1 MHLSMKRNGARA
13 AVAPLLASAILV
25 LAGCASQG
33 AGPSAADTPSETT
46 TAGAVAPPTPGASA
60 DGATGA
66 PTAADWTVSAAGFG
80 PLRLGRTWSDLTSDP
95 SVALTGSL
103 EKCATAVVAKPG
115 YRFAVSFPAGEYGDA
130 SAVPTVQSVTVTATG
145 SDTGG
150 IRLLGADGV
159 TIGSSSSAVAAA
171 YPGGTWVT
179 SSARSGIDQIYV
191 VDQGPI
197 TFGFANGAVAAIAVG
212 ARDVSEAAC
221 A

>member
-1 MHLSMKRNGARA
+1 MQLSMKRTGARA

-33 AGPSAADTPSETT
+33 AGPSAAGTSSETT
-46 TAGAVAPPTPGASA
+46 TAGAVAPPSAGASA
-60 DGATGA
+60 EGATGA
-66 PTAADWTVSAAGFG
+66 PTADWTVSAAGFG
-80 PLRLGRTWSDLTSDP
+80 PLRLGRTWSELTSDP

-103 EKCATAVVAKPG
+103 EKCPTAVVAKPG
-115 YRFAVSFPAGEYGDA
+115 YRFAVAFPGGEYGDA

-150 IRLLGADGV
+150 VTLLGADGV
-159 TIGSSSSAVAAA
+159 TIGSPSSSVAAA
-171 YPGGTWVT
+171 YPGGTWGT
-179 SSARSGIDQIYV
+179 SSGRSGIDQIYV